1 MANVLPIKESRTW
14 EDAMKLTRRVRFAT
28 LLTVAP
34 LVPAA
39 LLWSHHRAE
48 QAAMRIEVSLSD
60 RQLRVIQDGDVVHT
74 YGVAVGRPSHPTPTG
89 RFRTGDIDWN
99 PQWVPPPTGWARN
112 KHYEPPGAPSN
123 PMQGV
128 KIYFEAPYYFIHGT
142 NDPDSIGEAASHGCI
157 RMNPDDAVSLAH
169 QIEDAGG
176 SVSMV
181 IYD

>member
-1 MANVLPIKESRTW
+1 
-14 EDAMKLTRRVRFAT
+14 MKFTRRVRFAT
-28 LLTVAP
+28 LMTVAP

-39 LLWSHHRAE
+39 LLWSHYRTHSAE
-48 QAAMRIEVSLSD
+48 QAAMRIEVNLSD
-60 RQLRVIQDGDVVHT
+60 RSLKVIQDGEVVHT

-89 RFRTGDIDWN
+89 HFRSGDIDWN
-99 PQWVPPPTGWARN
+99 PQWVPPPTDWARN

-142 NDPDSIGEAASHGCI
+142 NNPDSIGEAASHGCI
-157 RMNPDDAVSLAH
+157 RMTPEDAVSLAH

-176 SVSMV
+176 SVPIV